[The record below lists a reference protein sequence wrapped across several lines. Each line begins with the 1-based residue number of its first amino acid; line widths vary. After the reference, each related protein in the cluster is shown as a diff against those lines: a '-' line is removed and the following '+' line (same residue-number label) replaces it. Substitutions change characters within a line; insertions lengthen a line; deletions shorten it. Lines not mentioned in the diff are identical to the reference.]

1 MSHSCRS
8 SAQRGFTLIEATISM
23 ALLLI
28 VLLMSMTLLIS
39 MRGFSQSQELVTQ
52 PRQTARRALDYLT
65 YYVRGAAD
73 FNETAES
80 PNSIV
85 CYYNTSTAT
94 TNPLQATYNNITDT
108 DIGDTGTDMITLA
121 VPTWDAK
128 APFTGTPGPSIPSAT
143 AYNINFTAGCGSTA
157 DVAAN
162 LALFK
167 NLTGAHLE
175 GSTLV
180 SRVLTV
186 VDPSNGA
193 WTYYKI
199 TAYPTTSTCSG
210 TGNLGLT
217 SNPTPYLSPPNG
229 APSVGNPTLNFVQYA
244 TFRVKN
250 TQLQQKADIFNPAN
264 TAASEDALFNVLLP
278 DVEDLQIAYVYDN
291 GNIYNANA
299 TAWSSTNQ
307 GGRMGTTFP
316 GTSTVTDVPTQAG
329 PTGTPGAFD
338 VTHVIGLRVSVTA
351 RSARIPLS
359 MAPTR
364 NLPFRPASEDRA
376 AQPAPA
382 ARTTCYYH
390 YRMTSTILLRNR
402 ALGM

>member
-73 FNETAES
+73 FNEAAES

-85 CYYNTSTAT
+85 CFYNSSTAT

-108 DIGDTGTDMITLA
+108 DIGDAGTDMVTLA

-128 APFTGTPGPSIPSAT
+128 APFTAGVTIPSGT
-143 AYNINFTAGCGSTA
+143 AFNVNFTAGCGSTA

-167 NLTGAHLE
+167 NLTGAHME

-229 APSVGNPTLNFVQYA
+229 APGVSNPTLNFVQYA

-264 TAASEDALFNVLLP
+264 AAASEDALFNVLLP
-278 DVEDLQIAYVYDN
+278 DVEDLQVAYIYDN

-307 GGRMGTTFP
+307 GGLMSTT
-316 GTSTVTDVPTQAG
+316 GNVPEQVG
-329 PTGTPGAFD
+329 PNGTPTALD
-338 VTHVIGLRVSVTA
+338 ATHVIGLRVSVTA
-351 RSARIPLS
+351 RSARIPVS